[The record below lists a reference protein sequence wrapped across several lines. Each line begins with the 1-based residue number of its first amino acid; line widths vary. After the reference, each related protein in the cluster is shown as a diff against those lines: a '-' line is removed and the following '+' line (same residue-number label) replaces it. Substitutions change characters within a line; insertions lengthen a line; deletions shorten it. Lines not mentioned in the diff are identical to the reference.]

1 MDVKQLTIKEF
12 STKIK
17 EEGVDYKTVNITPSL
32 DVDEDLQDILD
43 FLREYQ
49 DRVLWENDTLKLW
62 LWKYD
67 YFKEFRE
74 YYIDWNE

>member
-43 FLREYQ
+43 FLREYR

-62 LWKYD
+62 L
-67 YFKEFRE
+67 
-74 YYIDWNE
+74 